1 MLSFLSNLP
10 TSLLYFLAAV
20 SVVVV
25 AVVATG
31 IGRIGH
37 GQVGVVR
44 NKFGRGHPDDE
55 GFSEVRVHGSAG
67 YRAETLKAD
76 QRYILPRLLYQVKK
90 YPRTRVPPGTI
101 GVVVALDGARLPPDQ
116 TVGKHVEC
124 NDFQDGPAFL
134 LSGGQK
140 GRQLG
145 VLPGDASYDINP
157 KLFKVFTV
165 DDIDARGD
173 LTADDLKE
181 IRIPEGTT
189 GVVVVHVGEPVDKS
203 AGAVGRHV
211 QGHQSFQLPSVFL
224 ANNGQQGVQKET
236 LNSGGVY
243 RINPWFAQVE
253 RVPTRVLVLEWT
265 KKPREYVG
273 AFDSKLDRIRVNIE
287 GYWLQFNMTQTIQ
300 IPAEAAPR
308 LVSEFGQGE
317 TGSSNVK
324 ETAPV
329 RRFVERVLGPLV
341 EGYFQTGFGENNIL
355 NFVSRPDKICLDL
368 EDRVRQALAEWGVV
382 AVSTSLHEFEP
393 EGVSLDELRR
403 RRAEERARK
412 EELENKKENTEI
424 EEEIKQIQLETE
436 LSRQK
441 IELQAR
447 VELLGKDGV
456 TRQLLLAELVKAN
469 VPDVVVGNPEML
481 LGYVPLTNAQY
492 MIDNVLRASQT
503 TKPPPPPQL
512 SADSE
517 IFPDGQLESEA
528 QEKIKDEWW
537 KRMPPAK

>member
-1 MLSFLSNLP
+1 MLGFL
-10 TSLLYFLAAV
+10 LLFL
-20 SVVVV
+20 V
-25 AVVATG
+25 AVFVIIVVTG
-31 IGRIGH
+31 TGRIGP
-37 GQVGVVR
+37 GKVGVVR
-44 NKFGRGHPDDE
+44 RRFGRRHPDDE
-55 GFSEVRVHGSAG
+55 NFSEVRAHGSAG
-67 YRAETLKAD
+67 YQAATLKAD
-76 QRYILPRLLYQVKK
+76 QRYILPRLLYEVKK

-101 GVVVALDGARLPPDQ
+101 GVVVALDGARLPSEQ
-116 TVGKHVEC
+116 TLGKHVEC
-124 NDFQDGPAFL
+124 NDFQDGRTFL
-134 LSGGQK
+134 LNGGQK

-157 KLFKVFTV
+157 KLFRVFTV
-165 DDIDARGD
+165 NDVDARGD

-181 IRIPEGTT
+181 IRIQEGTT
-189 GVVVVHVGEPVDKS
+189 GVVVVRVGQPVDKS

-236 LNSGGVY
+236 LNSGGIY

-253 RVPTRVLVLEWT
+253 LVPTRVLVLEWT
-265 KKPREYVG
+265 KKSREYVG

-317 TGSSNVK
+317 TSRSNVKEVK

-341 EGYFQTGFGENNIL
+341 EGYFQTSFGENNIFD
-355 NFVSRPDKICLDL
+355 FVSRPDKVCLDL
-368 EDRVRQALAEWGVV
+368 EDKIRQALAEWGVT

-403 RRAEERARK
+403 RRAEERERK
-412 EELENKKENTEI
+412 AELEKKKENTEI
-424 EEEIKQIQLETE
+424 EEEIKRIQLETE

-441 IELQAR
+441 IKLQAQ
-447 VELLGKDGV
+447 VELLGKDSV
-456 TRQLLLAELVKAN
+456 TKQLLLAELVKAN

-481 LGYVPLTNAQY
+481 LGYMSLPNAQY
-492 MIDNVLRASQT
+492 MIDNVLHASET
-503 TKPPPPPQL
+503 TNTPPPPQL
-512 SADSE
+512 SAASE
-517 IFPDGQLESEA
+517 TSRDGQLEVEV
-528 QEKIKDEWW
+528 QNKKGDEWW
-537 KRMPPAK
+537 KRISPAK

>member
-1 MLSFLSNLP
+1 MLL
-10 TSLLYFLAAV
+10 LLYFLVAV
-20 SVVVV
+20 SVVFVV
-25 AVVATG
+25 VVATG

-37 GQVGVVR
+37 GKVGVVR
-44 NKFGRGHPDDE
+44 RKFGHRHPDDE
-55 GFSEVRVHGSAG
+55 GFSEIRAHGSAG
-67 YRAETLKAD
+67 YQAATLKAD
-76 QRYILPRLLYQVKK
+76 ERYILPRLLYEVKK
-90 YPRTRVPPGTI
+90 YPRTRVPAGTI
-101 GVVVALDGARLPPDQ
+101 GVVVALDGARLSPDQ
-116 TVGKHVEC
+116 TLGKHVEC
-124 NDFQDGPAFL
+124 DDFQDGRAFL

-145 VLPGDASYDINP
+145 ILPGDASYDINP

-165 DDIDARGD
+165 DNIDTRSD
-173 LTADDLKE
+173 LTADDLTE
-181 IRIPEGTT
+181 IRIPEGIT
-189 GVVVVHVGEPVDKS
+189 GVVVVRVGEPVDKS
-203 AGAVGRHV
+203 ASAVGRHV

-236 LNSGGVY
+236 LNSGGIY

-265 KKPREYVG
+265 KKPRESVG

-287 GYWLQFNMTQTIQ
+287 GYWLQFDMTQTIQ

-317 TGSSNVK
+317 TGRSDVK

-341 EGYFQTGFGENNIL
+341 EGYFQTGFGENNIF

-368 EDRVRQALAEWGVV
+368 EDKVRQALDEWGVV

-403 RRAEERARK
+403 RRAEERERK
-412 EELENKKENTEI
+412 AELENKQENTKI
-424 EEEIKQIQLETE
+424 EEATKRIQLETE

-441 IELQAR
+441 IKLQAQ
-447 VELLGKDGV
+447 VELLGKDSV
-456 TRQLLLAELVKAN
+456 TKQLLLAELVKAN

-481 LGYVPLTNAQY
+481 LGYMPLANAQY
-492 MIDNVLRASQT
+492 MIDNVLRASKT
-503 TKPPPPPQL
+503 TNPPFPPQL
-512 SADSE
+512 SAASEVARDSQPE
-517 IFPDGQLESEA
+517 ESEVQDKTA
-528 QEKIKDEWW
+528 NEWW
-537 KRMPPAK
+537 KQIPPTK